1 MNQATRM
8 AEEALE
14 QFAKGKNDR
23 QPEPQAIET
32 ARRLAEAS
40 LSRTRNAEIVTDHE
54 GDLAFDLRNET
65 GKLILAELT
74 PEGRLHAG
82 LYGADNAALA
92 SVNDG
97 QAEDM
102 LAWLDA

>member
-1 MNQATRM
+1 MNQATKM
-8 AEEALE
+8 AEEALDK
-14 QFAKGKNDR
+14 FAKGKNDR

-40 LSRTRNAEIVTDHE
+40 LSRTRDAEIVMDHE

-82 LYGADNAALA
+82 LYGADNATLA
-92 SVNDG
+92 SINDG
-97 QAEDM
+97 QAEEM

>member
-1 MNQATRM
+1 M

-14 QFAKGKNDR
+14 QFTKRAKGR
-23 QPEPQAIET
+23 QPGPQAIAT
-32 ARRLAEAS
+32 AKRLAKAS
-40 LSRTRNAEIVTDHE
+40 LSRTRNTEIVTDHE

-74 PEGRLHAG
+74 PEGHLHTG
-82 LYGADNAALA
+82 LYGADNVALA
-92 SVNDG
+92 YINEG

>member
-1 MNQATRM
+1 MER
-8 AEEALE
+8 
-14 QFAKGKNDR
+14 FAKGKKDR
-23 QPEPQAIET
+23 QPDPQAIDI
-32 ARRLAEAS
+32 AKRLAEAS
-40 LSRTRNAEIVTDHE
+40 LSRTHDAEIVMDHE

-82 LYGADNAALA
+82 LYGADNTTLA
-92 SVNDG
+92 SINDG

-102 LAWLDA
+102 IAWLDA

>member
-1 MNQATRM
+1 M

-23 QPEPQAIET
+23 QPELQAIAT
-32 ARRLAEAS
+32 AKRLAKAS

-74 PEGRLHAG
+74 PEGRLHTG
-82 LYGADNAALA
+82 LYGADNATLA
-92 SVNDG
+92 SINDG
-97 QAEDM
+97 QAKDM

>member
-1 MNQATRM
+1 MNQATKM

-14 QFAKGKNDR
+14 RFAKGKKDR
-23 QPEPQAIET
+23 QPGPQTTET

-40 LSRTRNAEIVTDHE
+40 LRRTRNAEIVTDHE
-54 GDLAFDLRNET
+54 GDLAFDLRNEK
-65 GKLILAELT
+65 GQLILAELT

-82 LYGADNAALA
+82 LYGADNATLA
-92 SVNDG
+92 SINDG
-97 QAEDM
+97 QAEDL